1 MPVDIS
7 VQQNKLDLLR
17 MPKLEAMD
25 MYSQNMWAHVE
36 ENPSKRR
43 CIEQDTKLHHMIGKV
58 SPGSEN
64 ISHCDQETKD
74 TKVTQKKRGIF
85 PKSATN
91 IMKAWLFQ
99 HLTHPYPSEDQKRA
113 LAQDTGL
120 TILQVNNWFINA
132 RRRIVQPMIDASN
145 RTGKAPVVTVFKSRR
160 RKPSG
165 GMIHSPVG
173 PGIRAPP
180 PLNMSPNMPQTIAIN
195 PTINNNYY
203 GDFAL
208 ISDPHCM
215 TGSGPY
221 VAPPCTTTGP
231 HSPYSN
237 QCYNGNMRT
246 SPYFGQSPMMFPTS
260 SSPSNLTHLSP
271 PHLPPSAGLS
281 HPSSMYNST
290 SPGSMMATS
299 QSYIPDFT
307 PVSLGL
313 TSGPSGLPAV
323 DTTVR

>member
-1 MPVDIS
+1 MYLKAEATTNFIELGTVKQKRERSDSPPPPCY
-7 VQQNKLDLLR
+7 QDL
-17 MPKLEAMD
+17 
-25 MYSQNMWAHVE
+25 MYPQNMWSTHE

-43 CIEQDTKLHHMIGKV
+43 CLEDTKLHHMMGKV
-58 SPGSEN
+58 SPGSDNQCNE
-64 ISHCDQETKD
+64 DVKD

-165 GMIHSPVG
+165 GNGMMQSPQQQM
-173 PGIRAPP
+173 RHQQ
-180 PLNMSPNMPQTIAIN
+180 PLNMSPGGMPQTIAIN

-203 GDFAL
+203 GDFTL
-208 ISDPHCM
+208 LSDPQCM
-215 TGSGPY
+215 T
-221 VAPPCTTTGP
+221 APNYPPVCTSTGP
-231 HSPYSN
+231 MSQQYSAP
-237 QCYNGNMRT
+237 CYQNMRNT
-246 SPYFGQSPMMFPTS
+246 SPYFGQSPMMFPPS
-260 SSPSNLTHLSP
+260 SSPSLTHLSP
-271 PHLPPSAGLS
+271 PSGGVPPTLS
-281 HPSSMYNST
+281 HPGMY
-290 SPGSMMATS
+290 ATS
-299 QSYIPDFT
+299 QMMSSQSYLPE
-307 PVSLGL
+307 LGPL
-313 TSGPSGLPAV
+313 AMPGLPSV
-323 DTTVR
+323 DTPAVR